1 MSKKKIINKQIK
13 LALVLAV
20 PIIIL
25 LVTKWH
31 IIGNILPKISD
42 KDNLPTLAK
51 ITEKPVPAFKFVNQ
65 DFDTITNETY
75 KDKIYIVD
83 FIFTTCPTICPKMT
97 FHMRHL
103 VEELEKYD
111 NVAFLSHT
119 INPEYDTPDTL
130 KKYAQQFSKKRKI
143 DMSRWNFVTG
153 NKDSIYKIAA
163 SYLTIAGEGED
174 NENHADFG
182 LVHSGDFILV
192 DNNGII
198 RSGYDHLGN
207 PIGSYDG
214 TSVQSVKDLIVDVGV
229 LVKEI
234 KRNEQNNTN

>member
-1 MSKKKIINKQIK
+1 MRKLVINKQFR
-13 LALVLAV
+13 LVLILAV
-20 PIIIL
+20 PILIL

-31 IIGNILPKISD
+31 VVENLLPKISE

-51 ITEKPVPAFKFVNQ
+51 ITEEPIPSFQFVNQ
-65 DFDTITNETY
+65 DYDTITNESYT
-75 KDKIYIVD
+75 DKIYIVD

-97 FHMRHL
+97 YHMRHL

-111 NVAFLSHT
+111 NVGFLSHT
-119 INPEYDTPDTL
+119 INPEYDTPDVL
-130 KKYAQQFSKKRKI
+130 KEYAQQFSNKRKI
-143 DMSRWNFVTG
+143 NMSRWNFVTG
-153 NKDSIYKIAA
+153 EKDSIYKIAK

-174 NENHADFG
+174 NVNHADFG

-198 RSGYDHLGN
+198 RSGYDHVGN

-214 TSVQSVKDLIVDVGV
+214 TSVQAVKDLIVDVGV

-234 KRNEQNNTN
+234 KRNEKNNTK

>member
-1 MSKKKIINKQIK
+1 MRNKVINKQIR
-13 LALVLAV
+13 LVLILAV

-31 IIGNILPKISD
+31 VVENLLPKISD
-42 KDNLPTLAK
+42 KENLPTLAI
-51 ITEKPVPAFKFVNQ
+51 ITENPIPPFEFVNQ
-65 DFDTITNETY
+65 DNQIITNETY

-111 NVAFLSHT
+111 NVSFLSHT
-119 INPEYDTPDTL
+119 INPEYDTPDVL
-130 KKYAQQFSKKRKI
+130 KEYAQQFSNKRKI
-143 DMSRWNFVTG
+143 NMSRWNFVTG
-153 NKDSIYKIAA
+153 EKDSIYKIAK

-174 NENHADFG
+174 NVNHADFG

-214 TSVQSVKDLIVDVGV
+214 TSVQAVKDLIVDVGV

-234 KRNEQNNTN
+234 KRNEKNNTK

>member
-1 MSKKKIINKQIK
+1 MRNKIINKQIR
-13 LALVLAV
+13 LILILAV
-20 PIIIL
+20 PIVIL

-31 IIGNILPKISD
+31 VVENLLPKISD
-42 KDNLPTLAK
+42 KANLPTLAK
-51 ITEKPVPAFKFVNQ
+51 ITENPIPSFEFVNQ
-65 DFDTITNETY
+65 DNETVTNETY

-119 INPEYDTPDTL
+119 INPEYDTPDVL
-130 KKYAQQFSKKRKI
+130 KEYAKQFSNKRKI
-143 DMSRWNFVTG
+143 NMSRWNFVTG
-153 NKDSIYKIAA
+153 EKDSIYKIAK

-174 NENHADFG
+174 NVNHADFG

-198 RSGYDHLGN
+198 RSGYDQLGN

-214 TSVQSVKDLIVDVGV
+214 TSVQAVKDLIVDVGV

-234 KRNEQNNTN
+234 KRNEKNNTK

>member
-1 MSKKKIINKQIK
+1 MRNKIINKQIR
-13 LALVLAV
+13 LILILAV
-20 PIIIL
+20 PIVIL

-31 IIGNILPKISD
+31 VVENLLPKISE
-42 KDNLPTLAK
+42 KENLPTLAK
-51 ITEKPVPAFKFVNQ
+51 ITEKPIPSFEFVNQ
-65 DFDTITNETY
+65 DNETVSNETY

-119 INPEYDTPDTL
+119 INPEYDTPDVL
-130 KKYAQQFSKKRKI
+130 KEYAKQFSNKRKI
-143 DMSRWNFVTG
+143 NMSRWNFVTG
-153 NKDSIYKIAA
+153 EKDSIYKIAK

-174 NENHADFG
+174 NVNHADFG

-214 TSVQSVKDLIVDVGV
+214 TSVQAVKDLIVDVGV

-234 KRNEQNNTN
+234 KRNEKNNTK

>member
-1 MSKKKIINKQIK
+1 MRKLVINKQFR
-13 LALVLAV
+13 LVLILAV
-20 PIIIL
+20 PILIL

-31 IIGNILPKISD
+31 VVENLLPKISE

-51 ITEKPVPAFKFVNQ
+51 ITEEPIPSFQFVNQ
-65 DFDTITNETY
+65 DYDTITNESYT
-75 KDKIYIVD
+75 DKIYIVD

-97 FHMRHL
+97 YHMRHL

-119 INPEYDTPDTL
+119 INPEFDTPDVL
-130 KKYAQQFSKKRKI
+130 KEYAQQFSNKRKI
-143 DMSRWNFVTG
+143 NMSRWNFVTG
-153 NKDSIYKIAA
+153 EKDSIYKIAK

-174 NENHADFG
+174 NVNHADFG

-198 RSGYDHLGN
+198 RSGYDHVGN

-214 TSVQSVKDLIVDVGV
+214 TSVQAVKDLIVDVGV

-234 KRNEQNNTN
+234 KRNEKNNTK

>member
-1 MSKKKIINKQIK
+1 MRNKIINKQIR
-13 LALVLAV
+13 LILILAV
-20 PIIIL
+20 PIVIL

-31 IIGNILPKISD
+31 VVENLLPKISE
-42 KDNLPTLAK
+42 KENLPTLAK
-51 ITEKPVPAFKFVNQ
+51 ITVKPIPSFEFVNQ
-65 DFDTITNETY
+65 DNETVTNETY

-119 INPEYDTPDTL
+119 INPEYDTPDVL
-130 KKYAQQFSKKRKI
+130 KEYAKQFSNKRKI
-143 DMSRWNFVTG
+143 NMSRWNFVTG
-153 NKDSIYKIAA
+153 EKDSIYKIAK

-174 NENHADFG
+174 NVNHADFG

-214 TSVQSVKDLIVDVGV
+214 TSVQAVKDLIVDVGV

-234 KRNEQNNTN
+234 KRNEKNNTK

>member
-1 MSKKKIINKQIK
+1 M
-13 LALVLAV
+13 AEAV
-20 PIIIL
+20 
-25 LVTKWH
+25 
-31 IIGNILPKISD
+31 
-42 KDNLPTLAK
+42 
-51 ITEKPVPAFKFVNQ
+51 Q
-65 DFDTITNETY
+65 
-75 KDKIYIVD
+75 
-83 FIFTTCPTICPKMT
+83 
-97 FHMRHL
+97 
-103 VEELEKYD
+103 ELEKND
-111 NVAFLSHT
+111 NVYFLSHT
-119 INPEYDTPDTL
+119 INPEHDTPEVL
-130 KKYAQQFSKKRKI
+130 KEYADHFGNKYGL

-198 RSGYDHLGN
+198 RSGYDYMGN

-214 TSVQSVKDLIVDVGV
+214 TSAQSVKNLIVDVGV

-234 KRNEQNNTN
+234 KRNEQKNTN

>member
-1 MSKKKIINKQIK
+1 MIRKMITNKQIK
-13 LALVLAV
+13 LVLILAV

-25 LVTKWH
+25 LTTKWH
-31 IIGNILPKISD
+31 IVENLLPKLSGKD
-42 KDNLPTLAK
+42 KKNMPVLAE
-51 ITEKPVPAFKFVNQ
+51 ITKNPIPPFTFINQ
-65 DFDTITNETY
+65 NFDTINNETY

-97 FHMRHL
+97 YHMRHL
-103 VEELEKYD
+103 VEELGKYD
-111 NVAFLSHT
+111 NVSFLSHT
-119 INPEYDTPDTL
+119 INPEYDTPTVL
-130 KKYAQQFSKKRKI
+130 KEYAQQFSKKRKI

-174 NENHADFG
+174 NKNHADFG
-182 LVHSGDFILV
+182 LIHSGDFILV

-234 KRNEQNNTN
+234 KRNEK

>member
-1 MSKKKIINKQIK
+1 MRNKIINKQIR
-13 LALVLAV
+13 LILILAV
-20 PIIIL
+20 PIVIL

-31 IIGNILPKISD
+31 VVENLLPKISE
-42 KDNLPTLAK
+42 KENLPTLAK
-51 ITEKPVPAFKFVNQ
+51 ITEKPIPSFEFVNQ
-65 DFDTITNETY
+65 DNETVTNETY
-75 KDKIYIVD
+75 KNKIYIVD

-119 INPEYDTPDTL
+119 INPEYDTPDVL
-130 KKYAQQFSKKRKI
+130 KEYAKQFSNKRKI
-143 DMSRWNFVTG
+143 NMSRWNFVTG
-153 NKDSIYKIAA
+153 EKDSIYKIAK

-174 NENHADFG
+174 NVNHADFG

-214 TSVQSVKDLIVDVGV
+214 TSVQAVKDLIVDVGV

-234 KRNEQNNTN
+234 KRNEKNNTK

>member
-1 MSKKKIINKQIK
+1 MRKLVINKQFR
-13 LALVLAV
+13 LVLILAV
-20 PIIIL
+20 PILIL

-31 IIGNILPKISD
+31 VVENLLPKISE

-51 ITEKPVPAFKFVNQ
+51 ITEEPIPSFQFVNQ
-65 DFDTITNETY
+65 DYDTITNESYT
-75 KDKIYIVD
+75 DKIYIVN

-153 NKDSIYKIAA
+153 NKDSIYKIAK

-174 NENHADFG
+174 NVNHVNFG

-198 RSGYDHLGN
+198 RSGYDYLGN

-214 TSVQSVKDLIVDVGV
+214 TSVQSMKDLIVDVGV

-234 KRNEQNNTN
+234 KRNEKNSTK

>member
-1 MSKKKIINKQIK
+1 MRKLVINKQFR
-13 LALVLAV
+13 LVLILAV
-20 PIIIL
+20 PILIL
-25 LVTKWH
+25 LVTRWH
-31 IIGNILPKISD
+31 VVENLLPKISE

-51 ITEKPVPAFKFVNQ
+51 ITEEPIPSFQFVNQ
-65 DFDTITNETY
+65 DYDTITNESYT
-75 KDKIYIVD
+75 DKIYIVD

-97 FHMRHL
+97 YHMRHL

-119 INPEYDTPDTL
+119 INPEYDTPDVL
-130 KKYAQQFSKKRKI
+130 KEYAQQFSNKRKI
-143 DMSRWNFVTG
+143 NMSRWNFVTG
-153 NKDSIYKIAA
+153 EKDSIYKIAK

-174 NENHADFG
+174 NVNHADFG

-198 RSGYDHLGN
+198 RSGYDHVGN

-214 TSVQSVKDLIVDVGV
+214 TSVQAVKDLIVDVGV

-234 KRNEQNNTN
+234 KRNEKNNTK

>member
-1 MSKKKIINKQIK
+1 MRKLVINKQFR
-13 LALVLAV
+13 LVLILAV
-20 PIIIL
+20 PILIL

-31 IIGNILPKISD
+31 VVENLLPKISE

-51 ITEKPVPAFKFVNQ
+51 ITEEPIPSFQFVNQ
-65 DFDTITNETY
+65 DYDTITNESYT
-75 KDKIYIVD
+75 DKIYIVN

-97 FHMRHL
+97 YHMRHL

-119 INPEYDTPDTL
+119 INPEYDTPDVL
-130 KKYAQQFSKKRKI
+130 KEYAQQFSNKRKI
-143 DMSRWNFVTG
+143 NMSRWNFVTG
-153 NKDSIYKIAA
+153 EKDSIYKIAK

-174 NENHADFG
+174 NVNHADFG

-198 RSGYDHLGN
+198 RSGYDHVGN

-214 TSVQSVKDLIVDVGV
+214 TSVQAVKDLIVDVGV

-234 KRNEQNNTN
+234 KRNEKNNTK

>member
-1 MSKKKIINKQIK
+1 MSKKLINKQIK
-13 LALVLAV
+13 LALILAV

-31 IIGNILPKISD
+31 IIENLLPKISD

-51 ITEKPVPAFKFVNQ
+51 ITKEPVPAFKFVNQ
-65 DFDTITNETY
+65 DFDTITNATY

-97 FHMRHL
+97 YHMAEA
-103 VEELEKYD
+103 VQELEKND
-111 NVAFLSHT
+111 NVYFLSHT
-119 INPEYDTPDTL
+119 INPEHDTPEVL
-130 KKYAQQFSKKRKI
+130 KEYADHFGNKYGL

-198 RSGYDHLGN
+198 RSGYDYMGN

-214 TSVQSVKDLIVDVGV
+214 TSAQSVKNLIVDVGV

-234 KRNEQNNTN
+234 KRNEKNNTN

>member
-1 MSKKKIINKQIK
+1 MRNKIINKQIR
-13 LALVLAV
+13 LILILAV
-20 PIIIL
+20 PIVIL

-31 IIGNILPKISD
+31 VVENLLPKISD
-42 KDNLPTLAK
+42 KENLPTLAK
-51 ITEKPVPAFKFVNQ
+51 ITENPIPSFEFVNQ
-65 DFDTITNETY
+65 DNETITNETY

-119 INPEYDTPDTL
+119 INPEYDTPDVL
-130 KKYAQQFSKKRKI
+130 KEYAKQFSNKRKI
-143 DMSRWNFVTG
+143 NMSRWNFVTG
-153 NKDSIYKIAA
+153 EKDSIYKIAK

-174 NENHADFG
+174 NVNHADFG

-214 TSVQSVKDLIVDVGV
+214 TSVQAVKDFIVDVGV

-234 KRNEQNNTN
+234 KRNEKNNTK